1 MKFPDKWWTSPAESE
16 AGKTVIITGRDGLEK
31 VQASGKYIYRLD
43 VSWDYEPEASGMP
56 SDADARIMEEAT
68 DALLKVFDKNTAA
81 VMTGIYTGDGR
92 RDWIFYCLN
101 LKVFSSSFNNAL
113 ADLPAY
119 PLEISAT
126 EDPEWEEYSEMRA
139 NTYIDPDGE

>member
-1 MKFPDKWWTSPAESE
+1 MKFPDKWWTSPAESD

-113 ADLPAY
+113 ADLPAM

>member
-113 ADLPAY
+113 ADLPAM

-126 EDPEWEEYSEMRA
+126 EDPDWEEYSEMRA

>member
-101 LKVFSSSFNNAL
+101 LKVFSSS
-113 ADLPAY
+113 
-119 PLEISAT
+119 AT

>member
-1 MKFPDKWWTSPAESE
+1 MAYTENWWSFPAEGDS
-16 AGKTVIITGRDGLEK
+16 GKTVIVTGRDDIDSFRD
-31 VQASGKYIYRLD
+31 SGKYIYR
-43 VSWDYEPEASGMP
+43 VSVGWRYNALPDGMP
-56 SDADARIMEEAT
+56 EEGESLLMEQAT
-68 DALLKVFDKNTAA
+68 DALLAAFKKDRVA

-113 ADLPAY
+113 ADLPAM